1 MPLPLNDQSEEI
13 RRLLTEANLLRLRGQ
28 YDEAI
33 GNCMRILG
41 LDPADAGAHS
51 LLGDI
56 YHAEGNDREAL
67 GWYKLAVQMNPANVS
82 DRKKLDDMID
92 RVFKAG
98 QDDEASPYASY
109 TGDDYSAP
117 VVSQKAGTDW
127 LRQLIL
133 KLQPIHVVI
142 FISVLTMITVFIILA
157 LRHNAETRDTKTP
170 NAPSSQYPANPGNN
184 VRVAPGQ
191 YTSVTMSP
199 PSSDIVEIGATPN
212 KLGLSSKA
220 PGSATIKAPTTGLV
234 TPVPKTPIEPPKP
247 PLNVVPPA
255 AVPGGGDSPGKRVTA
270 IRGALNTLGA
280 QGSFLPQ
287 VVIKRVGYDNN
298 NDKAE
303 IDFTIPDMGGPLE
316 TKRGLLYAATH
327 IATTALL
334 GDTLT
339 DSVLVRGYTSDGTKA
354 FLGEVNR
361 EESDAARTA
370 NTYEELEATV
380 HLPWWREDLN
390 ELAYQ

>member
-1 MPLPLNDQSEEI
+1 M
-13 RRLLTEANLLRLRGQ
+13 RLRGQ

-33 GNCMRILG
+33 GDCMRILG

-67 GWYKLAVQMNPANVS
+67 GWYKLAVQMNPANLS

-98 QDDEASPYASY
+98 QDDEASPYDSF

-117 VVSQKAGTDW
+117 VVSEKTGTDR

-142 FISVLTMITVFIILA
+142 FISVLTMITVFIVLA
-157 LRHNAETRDTKTP
+157 LRHSTGARDTKAP
-170 NAPSSQYPANPGNN
+170 IIPSSQYPANPGNN
-184 VRVAPGQ
+184 VGVAPGQ
-191 YTSVTMSP
+191 YASSVTMSP

-212 KLGLSSKA
+212 KLGLSAKA
-220 PGSATIKAPTTGLV
+220 PISATNTATATG
-234 TPVPKTPIEPPKP
+234 PINVPKVAQAPIYPIDPPKQ
-247 PLNVVPPA
+247 PLNAVGPA
-255 AVPGGGDSPGKRVTA
+255 TVPGGGDSPGKRVTA
-270 IRGALNTLGA
+270 IRGALNTLGG

-287 VVIKRVGYDNN
+287 VVIKRVVYDNN
-298 NDKAE
+298 NDNAD
-303 IDFTIPDMGGPLE
+303 IDFSIPDMGGPLE
-316 TKRGLLYAATH
+316 NKRGLLYAATH
-327 IATTALL
+327 IARTALL

-339 DSVLVRGYTSDGTKA
+339 EGVKVRGYTSDGTKA
-354 FLGEVNR
+354 FFGEISR
-361 EESDAARTA
+361 EQSDAARTA
-370 NTYEELEATV
+370 NTYEELEANV
-380 HLPWWREDLN
+380 NDPWWREDLHDVP
-390 ELAYQ
+390 YQ